1 MFARLVHSRRTVA
14 AALLVAACGGGGAIG
29 TGGSRTAPVP
39 RVPPPSRL
47 DAVYVLE
54 SSGVPADDT
63 VVSFSRARGRVIVLR
78 RGAPDNSLFAE
89 VAITGDSA
97 ASDSA
102 TVTVRPQPGV
112 YGIDFDIPPRPSG
125 VVRVTFSYGV
135 HFVAP
140 SGARTRYGSDLS
152 FEEALSIARV
162 EPDGRVVFLP
172 TTRPGSDMVAAIVSG
187 PGRYVVAA
195 PGGAAR

>member
-1 MFARLVHSRRTVA
+1 MSARLAHRRRTVA
-14 AALLVAACGGGGAIG
+14 AALLVAGCGGGGGLG
-29 TGGSRTAPVP
+29 TGGIRTAPGP
-39 RVPPPSRL
+39 RVPPPSQL

-63 VVSFSRARGRVIVLR
+63 VVTFLRARGRVIVLR

-89 VAITGDSA
+89 VAIAGDST

-102 TVTVRPQPGV
+102 TVTVRPQPGL
-112 YGIDFDIPPRPSG
+112 YGVDVDIPQPASG
-125 VVRVTFSYGV
+125 AVRITFSYGV

-140 SGARTRYGSDLS
+140 SGARVRYGGDLS
-152 FEEALSIARV
+152 FEEALSVARV
-162 EPDGRVVFLP
+162 EPDGRVIFLP
-172 TTRPGSDMVAAIVSG
+172 TTRPGSDMVAAAVGG

-195 PGGAAR
+195 PGAAR